1 MPLELSLPSRPW
13 RRTDPE
19 GNIQPALR
27 GLFPCAVSGSLYI
40 SVTFFYPRRNL
51 FPLSSSTYAS
61 LYDSSY
67 VLKLKTATTVR

>member
-27 GLFPCAVSGSLYI
+27 GLFPCAMSGSLYVA
-40 SVTFFYPRRNL
+40 VTVFSRLGICFLWLHLRMLHYMTLP
-51 FPLSSSTYAS
+51 TY
-61 LYDSSY
+61 LN
-67 VLKLKTATTVR
+67 

>member
-40 SVTFFYPRRNL
+40 PAAVFGFSRVGVCFLCLHLHMLRYMTLP
-51 FPLSSSTYAS
+51 TY
-61 LYDSSY
+61 LN
-67 VLKLKTATTVR
+67 

>member
-27 GLFPCAVSGSLYI
+27 GLFPYAVSGSLYI
-40 SVTFFYPRRNL
+40 AVTVFL
-51 FPLSSSTYAS
+51 A
-61 LYDSSY
+61 
-67 VLKLKTATTVR
+67 A